1 MLMLGRLPF
10 VAVETLTGIARKLPF
25 IDMLCLSMSI
35 RALGVLYGE
44 WLGDY
49 SFKFYVYPSML

>member
-10 VAVETLTGIARKLPF
+10 VAVETLTGIARKLPV
-25 IDMLCLSMSI
+25 SMSF

-49 SFKFYVYPSML
+49 SFKFCVYPSML